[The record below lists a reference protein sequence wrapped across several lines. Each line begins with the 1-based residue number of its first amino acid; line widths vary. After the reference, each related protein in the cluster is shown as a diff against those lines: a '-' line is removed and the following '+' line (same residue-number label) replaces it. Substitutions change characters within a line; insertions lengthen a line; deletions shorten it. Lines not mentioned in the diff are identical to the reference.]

1 MSLVDNPSVTA
12 VEKYVEMLER
22 KIQEQSKELEGV
34 KRESVELR
42 EKVEGFNNLRELRVS
57 WAKGEIENR

>member
-22 KIQEQSKELEGV
+22 KIQEQSREIEAFKKEIE
-34 KRESVELR
+34 ELS
-42 EKVEGFNNLRELRVS
+42 EKVEGSLSLRELRVS
-57 WAKGEIENR
+57 WAKGEIEN